1 MGQAPGRQDG
11 SRLPV
16 LGQVRKTTKEHVNGT
31 PSWQSVVVALAII
44 GLVGLFFVVGLT
56 QTEDVDEFL
65 KLWGGLGTI
74 VGVVAGA
81 IPSFFFKMQADK
93 AVAQADRAISRAET
107 ATTTA
112 MQLSERAQALAGV
125 ADAAAIERAVE
136 MAPQAFQDWNPR
148 PT

>member
-1 MGQAPGRQDG
+1 M
-11 SRLPV
+11 
-16 LGQVRKTTKEHVNGT
+16 NGT

>member
-1 MGQAPGRQDG
+1 
-11 SRLPV
+11 
-16 LGQVRKTTKEHVNGT
+16 VNGT

-44 GLVGLFFVVGLT
+44 GLVGLFFVVGLA

-136 MAPQAFQDWNPR
+136 MAPQAFQDWSPR

>member
-1 MGQAPGRQDG
+1 
-11 SRLPV
+11 
-16 LGQVRKTTKEHVNGT
+16 VNGT

-44 GLVGLFFVVGLT
+44 GLVGLFFVVGLA

>member
-1 MGQAPGRQDG
+1 
-11 SRLPV
+11 
-16 LGQVRKTTKEHVNGT
+16 VNGT

>member
-1 MGQAPGRQDG
+1 M
-11 SRLPV
+11 
-16 LGQVRKTTKEHVNGT
+16 NGT

-44 GLVGLFFVVGLT
+44 GLVGLFFVVGLA